1 MMILVILL
9 ALQAPTLTD
18 RFRDLAAAEQQAA
31 KWAHLD
37 RRPATLARIKS
48 ARAAA
53 AAVSARAKPAAT
65 AGRRAWIAMRD
76 GVDDSCIV
84 GPTETGRSS
93 YRDMIAHYEQT
104 TRDVAAALRASGKG
118 R

>member
-1 MMILVILL
+1 MILSALL

-18 RFRDLAAAEQQAA
+18 RFRDLAQAEQQVARC
-31 KWAHLD
+31 AHLD
-37 RRPATLARIKS
+37 RSPATLARVR
-48 ARAAA
+48 RASSAA
-53 AAVSARAKPAAT
+53 AAVSARARTAAT
-65 AGRRAWIAMRD
+65 AGKRAWVAMRD

>member
-1 MMILVILL
+1 MILTTLL
-9 ALQAPTLTD
+9 ALQAPTLPD
-18 RFRDLAAAEQQAA
+18 RFRDLAQAEQQVA
-31 KWAHLD
+31 KCAHLD
-37 RRPATLARIKS
+37 RSSATVARVKR

-53 AAVSARAKPAAT
+53 QAVYARDLVAAT
-65 AGRRAWIAMRD
+65 AGRRAWAAMRD

-93 YRDMIAHYEQT
+93 YRDMIAHYEHT